1 MSHPAIMEI
10 TPCWKWEWQD
20 MAQNKDQTS
29 KASLEGE
36 GLKVI
41 EWDVTVPA
49 LKMKWNTRKTLPQ
62 ELIKVWRNGSKEDPL
77 KEMAFKQEK
86 IQNFSL
92 ESKHLRWNVVSFP
105 KVLYT
110 VKLTAFRSGEQ
121 QKKVWANLWNSNSL
135 PLCIQQFSSHC
146 RGITCLPSCIIQ
158 ENSEAMSKEPLFTW
172 HTPQKIKA

>member
-121 QKKVWANLWNSNSL
+121 QKKKCGQIYETQIHCPCAFNSSL
-135 PLCIQQFSSHC
+135 PTAEASPVYLHVLFKRIVKQWAKSPSSLDT
-146 RGITCLPSCIIQ
+146 RPRR
-158 ENSEAMSKEPLFTW
+158 
-172 HTPQKIKA
+172 

>member
-121 QKKVWANLWNSNSL
+121 QKKSVGKFMKLKFIAPVHSTVLF
-135 PLCIQQFSSHC
+135 PLQRHH
-146 RGITCLPSCIIQ
+146 
-158 ENSEAMSKEPLFTW
+158 LFTFMYYSRE
-172 HTPQKIKA
+172 